1 MLQRCSVFSETEKAK
16 VPSSVHSWADGVFL
30 KWRPLKAAKH
40 GVQHVARY
48 FPVPEAGFLNP
59 RLGS

>member
-1 MLQRCSVFSETEKAK
+1 MFSETEKAK